1 MKTASQTI
9 LIALLL
15 AATLTL
21 GSASRGF
28 WGNHGEGRRAEVA
41 REVAA
46 SGNWLVPTLEGEPF
60 VTKPPLSYWL
70 MAAVFTVTGRA
81 TEGTARIPAVLATL
95 ATLLLVAGIAGRWKS
110 PEDGRLYCDPATAGV
125 LFASMP
131 LVLLM
136 GQNAETEPL
145 LAFFSTLSV
154 YSWFRVR
161 PGAKSGED
169 TGWRFLFACSLALGF
184 MVKGPLGWVFPLPG
198 VVACELA
205 SPKGKRRTGYLDLPL
220 FLLAHVLLAA
230 PWFIYV
236 YRNVPGA
243 LDVWLGESVNRIAD
257 PTFTTHKE
265 PFWYYIPMLAAFGPV
280 VVFLPSLLRRATSRE
295 GLKALWPFLWFAAGV
310 IFLSMATSKRAHY
323 LLSLA
328 PGLALAAAAQV
339 HSMEKSLTGRLSRPF
354 FRFAGWLS
362 PALLILA
369 CGWLLTLGSGK
380 ISFGL
385 LMAVAGVAVVYLF
398 LWRYRDF
405 DAIKFFGVSF
415 LAVSVLG
422 TMGFV
427 PVIDAYR
434 SPASFFA
441 EVATA
446 TGSDGPV
453 VNWNNDLVSSNFYL
467 RRFVANVNSEEELA
481 AALPGGGW
489 LVGEPYDFRH
499 PPRGI
504 QEVLRR
510 EAADPFNP
518 SRKRVWALYRWN
530 PAADNEASEK

>member
-1 MKTASQTI
+1 MKTAKQTI
-9 LIALLL
+9 LITLLL
-15 AATLTL
+15 AAALAL

-46 SGNWLVPTLEGEPF
+46 SADWLVPTLEGEPF
-60 VTKPPLSYWL
+60 VTKPPLNYWL
-70 MAAVFTVTGRA
+70 MATVFTVTGRT

-95 ATLLLVAGIAGRWKS
+95 ATLLMVIGIAKRWKS
-110 PEDGRLYCDPATAGV
+110 PDDGDLYCDPATAGV

-161 PGAKSGED
+161 PGGKSGED
-169 TGWRFLFACSLALGF
+169 TGWRVLFACSLALGF
-184 MVKGPLGWVFPLPG
+184 MVKGPLGWAFPLPG
-198 VVACELA
+198 VIACELA
-205 SPKGKRRTGYLDLPL
+205 SPKGKRRTSYLDLPL
-220 FLLAHVLLAA
+220 FLLAHALFVA

-243 LDVWLGESVNRIAD
+243 LDVWLGESVDRITD

-280 VVFLPSLLRRATSRE
+280 VVFLPSLLKRIASRE
-295 GLKALWPFLWFAAGV
+295 GRRGLWPFLWFAGGV
-310 IFLSMATSKRAHY
+310 VFLSLATSKRAHY

-339 HSMEKSLTGRLSRPF
+339 HSMKKSLTGRLSRPF
-354 FRFAGWLS
+354 FRFAGWLF
-362 PALLILA
+362 PALFILA
-369 CGWLLTLGSGK
+369 CAWMLTLGSGK

-385 LMAVAGVAVVYLF
+385 LAALIGAAIVYMM

-405 DAIKFFGVSF
+405 DAVKFSGLSF
-415 LAVSVLG
+415 LAVSVLA

-427 PVIDAYR
+427 PAIDAYR
-434 SPASFFA
+434 SPAPFFA
-441 EVATA
+441 EVASV

-453 VNWNNDLVSSNFYL
+453 ANWNNDLVSSSFYL
-467 RRFVANVNSEEELA
+467 KRFVANVNSETKLA

-489 LVGEPYDFRH
+489 LVGEADDFRH

-518 SRKRVWALYRWN
+518 SRKRVWVLYGWN
-530 PAADNEASEK
+530 PAADNETSE